1 MILVWSGTSAN
12 LEKPGNEAGMDW
24 QNGNEERRKEGSEA
38 RNKGIFYSI
47 SFCNKDFYRVNK
59 L

>member
-1 MILVWSGTSAN
+1 LFGAALPPIWKNPVM
-12 LEKPGNEAGMDW
+12 KPGMDW
-24 QNGNEERRKEGSEA
+24 QNGNEERRREGSEA
-38 RNKGIFYSI
+38 RNKGIFYST